1 MNNSYPPIFPLTL
14 IRAGG
19 LPLPVWEQMTNNL
32 PDWAILQQKEQV
44 AAVQLLYS
52 LEEALAVLPDSKL
65 RTAVYNARKAFYQ
78 RRKSPAAA
86 LETQL
91 LTAKTQPQLLEAIA
105 SWREIE
111 VANMAAEKHFEQQ
124 LEANYR
130 TLQTIAQD
138 ETLRRAL
145 LFASHDL
152 LASLPTFAAKN
163 LGFWDKRDRQTA
175 FSTLKYLTRA
185 LFKTSP
191 LGRFTSVQVKS
202 LHDSFEAAD
211 QKDAWLQSKSMV
223 TPNVAFLPAIYEVLL
238 RDPAFFQSLDVSLNP
253 CLSETNRLTW
263 LHFDG
268 EQEAFQQINPDPVVD
283 FVIDT
288 LLLEPQRK
296 LTFLKLL
303 KCLEDAVE
311 ASALE
316 LKDLIF
322 RLIDTGLLAW
332 ELPERGLSPGWCG
345 GLYQYLGYLPASPV
359 LSEAAYLLQWL
370 RTTARTLSFQP
381 VEEAQ
386 KIQVESLVAVKT
398 FLENHGASMPPIP
411 PEQVFFEDLAQDVTF
426 EMPLGTI
433 ETLVTELAEHWRDHA
448 RQVWPTFRLRLF
460 HFAQK
465 TIPAGQSMD
474 FLEFSRLFLESA
486 EGESD
491 AANSFQPALATSPA
505 KLGALLQI
513 FVENGK
519 HKAVVNAM
527 YPGGGKMFARWLSL
541 FPANVSESLKSW
553 QNSTEIR
560 TLAFPWQ
567 SWSNANFQ
575 PVLSGDT
582 LRVPDAR
589 TGAMPGGIIITLGEL
604 GVRLDENGL
613 PQLIDKQD
621 GTPIVFNDLGLES
634 PESRPPVM
642 QVLWHLGMPWVSSE
656 MLLPKEMKA
665 SLESG
670 VWHRRRVETGSLV
683 LAREAW
689 ELPAELC
696 ERLFATGKSQAARIG
711 LGIAFLQ
718 TLGVPRYFFGRG
730 LGRGEKPQF
739 YDQRSPISMLLLEK
753 NLQKSRGDL
762 FLTEMLP
769 TPDQCLGDRVGE
781 FVLEFDGI
789 I

>member
-1 MNNSYPPIFPLTL
+1 MTNSSLSIFPLTL

-19 LPLPVWEQMTNNL
+19 LPLHVWETMTHDL
-32 PDWAILQQKEQV
+32 PDWATLQQKEE
-44 AAVQLLYS
+44 AAAEQLLYS
-52 LEEALAVLPDSKL
+52 LEQALAVLPDSPL
-65 RTAVYNARKAFYQ
+65 RTVVYNARKAFFQ
-78 RRKSPAAA
+78 RRKTPAAA

-91 LTAKTQPQLLEAIA
+91 LTAKIQPQLLEAIA

-111 VANMAAEKHFEQQ
+111 VAKLAAEQRFEQL

-130 TLQTIAQD
+130 TLQTIVQD

-152 LASLPTFAAKN
+152 LASLPNFAAKN
-163 LGFWDKRDRQTA
+163 LAFLDKRDRQTA

-202 LHDSFEAAD
+202 LRESFEAAE
-211 QKDAWLQSKSMV
+211 QIDAWLQSKSMV
-223 TPNVAFLPAIYEVLL
+223 TPNVAILPAIYEVLL
-238 RDPAFFQSLDVSLNP
+238 REPAFFQSLEVSLNP
-253 CLSETNRLTW
+253 CLSDSNRQTW
-263 LHFDG
+263 LYFDG

-288 LLLEPQRK
+288 LLLEPPRK
-296 LTFLKLL
+296 LPFLKLL
-303 KCLEDAVE
+303 QYLEAAVE
-311 ASALE
+311 ATATE
-316 LKDLIF
+316 LQGLIF
-322 RLIDTGLLAW
+322 KLIDTGLLAW

-386 KIQVESLVAVKT
+386 KIQVESLVAIKT
-398 FLENHGASMPPIP
+398 FLENHGAVLPPIP
-411 PEQVFFEDLAQDVTF
+411 PEQVFFEDFAQDITF
-426 EMPLGTI
+426 EMPSGTI
-433 ETLVTELAEHWRDHA
+433 ETLLTQLAEHWQENA
-448 RQVWPTFRLRLF
+448 RQVWPPFRLRLF

-474 FLEFSRLFLESA
+474 FLEFSRLFLESS
-486 EGESD
+486 EGEME
-491 AANSFQPALATSPA
+491 AGNSFQALASNPG

-527 YPGGGKMFARWLSL
+527 YPGGGKMFARWISL
-541 FPANVSESLKSW
+541 FPANVSESLKTW
-553 QNSTEIR
+553 QNTQGAR
-560 TLAFPWQ
+560 TVAFPWQ

-589 TGAMPGGIIITLGEL
+589 TGAMPGGQIIALGEL
-604 GVRLDENGL
+604 GVRLEENGS
-613 PQLIDKQD
+613 PQLIDNQY
-621 GTPIVFNDLGLES
+621 GTPIIFNDLGLES

-656 MLLPKEMKA
+656 MLLPKDMTPT
-665 SLESG
+665 LESG
-670 VWHRRRVETGSLV
+670 VWHRRRVETASLV

-689 ELPAELC
+689 ELPAEVC
-696 ERLFATGKSQAARIG
+696 ERLFATGKTQAARIG

-718 TLGVPRYFFGRG
+718 SLGVPRYFFGRV
-730 LGRGEKPQF
+730 LGKREKPQF
-739 YDQRSPISMLLLEK
+739 YDQKSPISMLLLEK
-753 NLQKSRGDL
+753 NLQKSQGNL
-762 FLTEMLP
+762 LLTEMLP
-769 TPDQCLGDRVGE
+769 TPYQCLGDRVGE

-789 I
+789 V

>member
-1 MNNSYPPIFPLTL
+1 MTNSSLSIFPLTL

-19 LPLPVWEQMTNNL
+19 LPLHVWETMTHDL
-32 PDWAILQQKEQV
+32 PDWAALQQKEQ
-44 AAVQLLYS
+44 AAAAHLLHS
-52 LEEALAVLPDSKL
+52 LEEALAVLPDSQL
-65 RTAVYNARKAFYQ
+65 RTAVYNARKVFFQ
-78 RRKSPAAA
+78 RRKTPAAA

-91 LTAKTQPQLLEAIA
+91 LTAKIQPQLLEAIA

-111 VANMAAEKHFEQQ
+111 VAQLAAERHFEQQ

-152 LASLPTFAAKN
+152 LASLPNFAVKN
-163 LGFWDKRDRQTA
+163 LEFLDKKDRQTA

-202 LHDSFEAAD
+202 LRESSEAAE
-211 QKDAWLQSKSMV
+211 QTDAWLQSKSLL
-223 TPNVAFLPAIYEVLL
+223 TPNVAILPAIYEVLL
-238 RDPAFFQSLDVSLNP
+238 REPAFFQSLEVSLNP
-253 CLSETNRLTW
+253 CITDTNRQTW
-263 LHFDG
+263 LYFDG

-288 LLLEPQRK
+288 LLLDPQRK
-296 LTFLKLL
+296 LPFLKLL
-303 KCLEDAVE
+303 QCLEAAVE
-311 ASALE
+311 ASAAE
-316 LKDLIF
+316 LQGLIF

-359 LSEAAYLLQWL
+359 LGEAAYLLQWL
-370 RTTARTLSFQP
+370 RTTARTLSFQS

-398 FLENHGASMPPIP
+398 FLENYGAVLPPIP
-411 PEQVFFEDLAQDVTF
+411 PEQLFFEDLAQDVTF
-426 EMPLGTI
+426 EMPSGTI
-433 ETLVTELAEHWRDHA
+433 ETLLTQLAEYWREHA
-448 RQVWPTFRLRLF
+448 RQVWPSFRSRLF
-460 HFAQK
+460 HFAQQ
-465 TIPAGQSMD
+465 TIPVGQSMD

-486 EGESD
+486 EPD
-491 AANSFQPALATSPA
+491 ATNSFQPVLLGASPG

-541 FPANVSESLKSW
+541 FPANVSESLKTW
-553 QNSTEIR
+553 QNTQGVR

-575 PVLSGDT
+575 PVLSGKS
-582 LRVPDAR
+582 LRIPDAR
-589 TGAMPGGIIITLGEL
+589 TGAIQGGQVITLGEL
-604 GVRLDENGL
+604 GVRLDKNGL

-621 GTPIVFNDLGLES
+621 GTPIIFNDLGLES

-656 MLLPKEMKA
+656 MLLPKEMTPT
-665 SLESG
+665 LESG
-670 VWHRRRVETGSLV
+670 VWYRRRVETASLV

-689 ELPAELC
+689 ELPAEVC

-718 TLGVPRYFFGRG
+718 SLGVPRYFFGRV
-730 LGRGEKPQF
+730 LGKREKPQF
-739 YDQRSPISMLLLEK
+739 YDQKSPISMLLLEK
-753 NLQKSRGDL
+753 NLQKIKGNL
-762 FLTEMLP
+762 LLTEMLP

-789 I
+789 V